1 MAPTVEWDADKAA
14 LNVKKH
20 EVSFEEGSTVFGDP
34 LEKTRPDQRHSAP
47 GEERWVTVGRSL
59 DGRILVVVH
68 SEQENRIRII
78 SARRATRTEREQYEE
93 ESE

>member
-1 MAPTVEWDADKAA
+1 MALTFEWDTGKAA

-20 EVSFEEGSTVFGDP
+20 GVSFEEAKTVFHDP
-34 LEKTRPDQRHSAP
+34 LEKTRSDQRHSVQS
-47 GEERWVTVGRSL
+47 EERWVTVGRSL

-68 SEQENRIRII
+68 SEQQDAIRII